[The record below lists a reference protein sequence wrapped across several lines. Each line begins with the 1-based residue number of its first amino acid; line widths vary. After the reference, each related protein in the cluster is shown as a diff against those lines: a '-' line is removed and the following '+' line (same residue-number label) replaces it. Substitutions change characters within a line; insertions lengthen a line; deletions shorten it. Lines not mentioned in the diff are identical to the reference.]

1 MCHAEVTSA
10 GKLRYCIHCGWQKK
24 QTESQLRLNLKMVP
38 IAFAVMVL
46 ILGFMFFRSGART
59 QNAGLIAFFL
69 TFPLI
74 ALTVSYIV
82 TRRNLKILLAQPPPS
97 AVAGAAGAAIG
108 VGSVTPT
115 LAPQYEATLKTSPPR
130 TLRMSRRGTF
140 HLTLTL
146 AVLFVFVG
154 VILVQLYRAWAA
166 AHSFA
171 AFGFREWGLA
181 GFALLLLLML
191 VSQWRVMDRERDLL
205 TNGEVVAARI
215 TQKFGSRNASAIK
228 YEFEDSSGQKHS
240 STGTDYTQKLE
251 EGMSVP
257 VFYDRENPSRQVPA
271 CGTFHEVVLKEES
284 RSGIS

>member
-38 IAFAVMVL
+38 IAFAVMML

-166 AHSFA
+166 RIRSPPSGSA
-171 AFGFREWGLA
+171 
-181 GFALLLLLML
+181 
-191 VSQWRVMDRERDLL
+191 
-205 TNGEVVAARI
+205 NG
-215 TQKFGSRNASAIK
+215 
-228 YEFEDSSGQKHS
+228 DS
-240 STGTDYTQKLE
+240 
-251 EGMSVP
+251 P
-257 VFYDRENPSRQVPA
+257 VLRCF
-271 CGTFHEVVLKEES
+271 CC
-284 RSGIS
+284 

>member
-1 MCHAEVTSA
+1 MPKPACPTCHAEATSA
-10 GKLRYCIHCGWQKK
+10 GKLRYCAHCGWQKK
-24 QTESQLRLNLKMVP
+24 QTESQLRLNLKIVP

-46 ILGFMFFRSGART
+46 VLGFLFFRGGAHT

-74 ALTVSYIV
+74 ALTMSYVV
-82 TRRNLKILLAQPPPS
+82 TRRHLKVLLAQPPPS
-97 AVAGAAGAAIG
+97 AVADAASTVSGAGAA
-108 VGSVTPT
+108 VPS
-115 LAPQYEATLKTSPPR
+115 LAPQYEAILKTLPPR

-140 HLTLTL
+140 QLTLTL

-154 VILVQLYRAWAA
+154 VILVQIYRAWAA

-191 VSQWRVMDRERDLL
+191 VSQWRAMDRERDLL
-205 TNGEVVAARI
+205 TNGEAVAARI

-228 YEFEDSSGQKHS
+228 YEFEDFSGQKHS

-257 VFYDRENPSRQVPA
+257 VFYDRENPNRQVPA
-271 CGTFHEVVLKEES
+271 CGTFHEVVLK
-284 RSGIS
+284 

>member
-1 MCHAEVTSA
+1 
-10 GKLRYCIHCGWQKK
+10 
-24 QTESQLRLNLKMVP
+24 
-38 IAFAVMVL
+38 MVL

-74 ALTVSYIV
+74 ALAVSYIV

-97 AVAGAAGAAIG
+97 AVGGAASTVSG
-108 VGSVTPT
+108 VGTAVPSLV
-115 LAPQYEATLKTSPPR
+115 PQYEAMLKTLPPR

-191 VSQWRVMDRERDLL
+191 VSQWRAMDRERGLL

-228 YEFEDSSGQKHS
+228 YEFEDFSGQKHS

-257 VFYDRENPSRQVPA
+257 VFYDRENPNRQVPA

-284 RSGIS
+284 KSGIG